1 VQGKLLPLRSVV
13 NANTSVS
20 PSRNRC
26 KCMAAFPKLTIG
38 NFRARAL
45 FRAHVP
51 KQSRS
56 RKKPAN
62 ALRPVATLQMPALKA
77 LAESS
82 KSWWTDEVETEAIA
96 AQLELERAQ
105 KQGQTFH

>member
-1 VQGKLLPLRSVV
+1 MHGGFPQVDYWELSG
-13 NANTSVS
+13 TSFV
-20 PSRNRC
+20 PRH
-26 KCMAAFPKLTIG
+26 I
-38 NFRARAL
+38 
-45 FRAHVP
+45 P

-62 ALRPVATLQMPALKA
+62 ALQPVATLQMPALKA